1 MKKFLLIYHA
11 TPEAEKMMASAS
23 PKQQAK
29 AMEGWTKWGQKCGS
43 QLLDMGAP
51 LTGGQSIAK
60 DGTSKK
66 SRKNV
71 GGYSIVEAES
81 MDKAKKLLKGHPHL
95 KSHPDC
101 TIEIHET
108 VILPGM

>member
-29 AMEGWTKWGQKCGS
+29 SMEGWMKWGQKCGS

-51 LTGGQSIAK
+51 LSGGQTIAK

-71 GGYSIVEAES
+71 GGYSIISAET
-81 MDKAKKLLKGHPHL
+81 MDKAKKLLKGCL
-95 KSHPDC
+95 LYTSRC
-101 TIEIHET
+101 
-108 VILPGM
+108 V